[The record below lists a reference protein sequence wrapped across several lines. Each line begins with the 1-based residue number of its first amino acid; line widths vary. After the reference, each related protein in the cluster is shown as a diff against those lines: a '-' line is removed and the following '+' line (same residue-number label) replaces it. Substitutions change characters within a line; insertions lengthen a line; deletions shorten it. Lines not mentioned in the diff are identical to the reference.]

1 MDSRSVTTGFFSAG
15 AGHREPGLGVALS
28 GEHAAVGCGA
38 ASRFGRGERTAGE
51 APGGSRG
58 AVPGGREKSAV
69 VSASVGTR
77 SVLRASVKGSLGESS
92 GQGDITCGV
101 FHPNKGETCQSRL
114 PATDR
119 RAAAVVGPTEPRGL
133 PRFCATGDGLLPP
146 EVVLSKRLP
155 PTGHQPALTLQE
167 RRFGRPFWALV

>member
-1 MDSRSVTTGFFSAG
+1 MQRVGSVAEKGRQG
-15 AGHREPGLGVALS
+15 RHRDGPV
-28 GEHAAVGCGA
+28 
-38 ASRFGRGERTAGE
+38 
-51 APGGSRG
+51 
-58 AVPGGREKSAV
+58 VPCQEGREKSAV

-155 PTGHQPALTLQE
+155 PPDWTPTSVDLAGEAVWAALLGACMKHPCVQFPSSRSNGTFLAS
-167 RRFGRPFWALV
+167 RRWV